1 MEERHQ
7 RDIQALYA
15 KIDKLFIALPRP
27 IVERPIRYI
36 TDEEEQQIQEEE
48 TDPYEE
54 VTHMT
59 YIQGGYNK
67 GYNSY
72 KPPHSNLS
80 YKNNNVVNPHDQV
93 YPQSQQQP

>member
-7 RDIQALYA
+7 RDIQALHA

-36 TDEEEQQIQEEE
+36 TDEEEQQIQDGE

-72 KPPHSNLS
+72 KPPHSISHTETTMWPIHMHIHLTLTTLFA
-80 YKNNNVVNPHDQV
+80 
-93 YPQSQQQP
+93 